1 MGAAPHRA
9 FFERPGEPG
18 CGAVLS
24 TGVYSCSWFSL
35 GFAVSFAVR
44 ILLLTA
50 H

>member
-1 MGAAPHRA
+1 MASHCI
-9 FFERPGEPG
+9 FFERPGEPRWG
-18 CGAVLS
+18 TVLFAGVCG
-24 TGVYSCSWFSL
+24 CSWFSL